1 MKDRLW
7 GLARLLIILV
17 GMGILVYPSV
27 SEYLSEKNSSVAVST
42 YDDSIRRMEQTRIE
56 ELRAQAEAYNQRL
69 AESNGFSKPAL
80 DEYNN
85 PITPEDYW
93 DILDVDGNGMMGYI
107 SIPRIN
113 VTIPVYHGTSEEVL
127 QVAVGHMQNTSLPVG
142 GENTHAVLS
151 GHRGLPS
158 KALFTDLDQVQIGD
172 VFYLTVLNETLYYQ
186 VDQILTV
193 LPNETDALAIAKVE
207 DHVTL
212 VTCTPYGVNSHR
224 LLVRGTRMDYTPE
237 TGEAAPVGEVELSP
251 WMKMPMQY
259 RHLLLGLAV
268 LAGIL
273 LLRALV
279 VWIRKKFREGGNP
292 QYEIEKVSLRSR
304 FCAGFPFYPVCFDYV
319 LSADC
324 CSGTSGKS
332 GTLVQH

>member
-7 GLARLLIILV
+7 GLVRLLIILV
-17 GMGILVYPSV
+17 GVGILVYPSV
-27 SEYLSEKNSSVAVST
+27 SEYLSEKNSSMAVST
-42 YDDSIRRMEQTRIE
+42 YDDSIRRMEQAHME

-69 AESNGFSKPAL
+69 AENNGFSKPAL

-158 KALFTDLDQVQIGD
+158 KALFTDLDQVRVGD
-172 VFYLTVLNETLYYQ
+172 LFSLTVLNETLYYR

-193 LPNETDALAIAKVE
+193 LPNETDALAIEKGK
-207 DHVTL
+207 DCVTL

-224 LLVRGTRMDYTPE
+224 LLVRGARIDYTPE
-237 TGEAAPVGEVELSP
+237 NGTAAAETETELSA

-279 VWIRKKFREGGNP
+279 VWMRKKFR
-292 QYEIEKVSLRSR
+292 
-304 FCAGFPFYPVCFDYV
+304 
-319 LSADC
+319 
-324 CSGTSGKS
+324 
-332 GTLVQH
+332 

>member
-1 MKDRLW
+1 MKNRLW

-17 GMGILVYPSV
+17 GVGILVYPSV
-27 SEYLSEKNSSVAVST
+27 SEYLFEKNSSVAVST
-42 YDDSIRRMEQTRIE
+42 YDDSIRRMEQAHMD
-56 ELRAQAEAYNQRL
+56 ELRSQAEAYNQRL
-69 AESNGFSKPAL
+69 AENNGFSKPAL

-93 DILDVDGNGMMGYI
+93 DILNVDGNGMMGYI
-107 SIPRIN
+107 TIPRIH
-113 VTIPVYHGTSEEVL
+113 VTIPMYHGTEEEVL
-127 QVAVGHMQNTSLPVG
+127 QVAIGHLQNTSLPVG
-142 GENTHAVLS
+142 GESTHAVLS

-193 LPNETDALAIAKVE
+193 LPNETDALAITKGE

-259 RHLLLGLAV
+259 RHLLLGLAA

-273 LLRALV
+273 LLRGLV
-279 VWIRKKFREGGNP
+279 GLIRKLFG
-292 QYEIEKVSLRSR
+292 
-304 FCAGFPFYPVCFDYV
+304 
-319 LSADC
+319 
-324 CSGTSGKS
+324 
-332 GTLVQH
+332 

>member
-1 MKDRLW
+1 MKNRLW

-17 GMGILVYPSV
+17 GVGILVYPSV
-27 SEYLSEKNSSVAVST
+27 SEYLFEKNSSVAVST
-42 YDDSIRRMEQTRIE
+42 YDDSIRRMEQAHMD
-56 ELRAQAEAYNQRL
+56 ELRSQAEAYNRRL
-69 AESNGFSKPAL
+69 AQDNGYSKPAL

-93 DILDVDGNGMMGYI
+93 DILNVDGNGMMGYI
-107 SIPRIN
+107 SIPRIH
-113 VTIPVYHGTSEEVL
+113 VTIPMYHGTEEEVL
-127 QVAVGHMQNTSLPVG
+127 QVAIGHLQNTSLPVG
-142 GENTHAVLS
+142 GESTHAVLS

-172 VFYLTVLNETLYYQ
+172 VFYLTVLNETIYYQ

-193 LPNETDALAIAKVE
+193 LPNETDALAITKGE

-259 RHLLLGLAV
+259 RHLLLGLAA

-273 LLRALV
+273 LLRGLV
-279 VWIRKKFREGGNP
+279 GLIRKLFR
-292 QYEIEKVSLRSR
+292 
-304 FCAGFPFYPVCFDYV
+304 
-319 LSADC
+319 
-324 CSGTSGKS
+324 
-332 GTLVQH
+332 

>member
-1 MKDRLW
+1 MKNRLW

-17 GMGILVYPSV
+17 GVGILVYPSV
-27 SEYLSEKNSSVAVST
+27 SEYLFEKNSSVAVST
-42 YDDSIRRMEQTRIE
+42 YDDSIRRMEQAHMD
-56 ELRAQAEAYNQRL
+56 ELRSQAQAYNQRL
-69 AESNGFSKPAL
+69 AENNGFSKPAL

-107 SIPRIN
+107 TIPRIH
-113 VTIPVYHGTSEEVL
+113 VTIPMYHGTEEEVL
-127 QVAVGHMQNTSLPVG
+127 QVAIGHLQNTSLPVG
-142 GENTHAVLS
+142 GESTHAVLS

-172 VFYLTVLNETLYYQ
+172 VFYLTVLNETIYYQ

-193 LPNETDALAIAKVE
+193 LPNETDALAITKGE

-259 RHLLLGLAV
+259 RHLLLGLAA

-273 LLRALV
+273 LLRGLV
-279 VWIRKKFREGGNP
+279 GLIRKLFR
-292 QYEIEKVSLRSR
+292 
-304 FCAGFPFYPVCFDYV
+304 
-319 LSADC
+319 
-324 CSGTSGKS
+324 
-332 GTLVQH
+332 